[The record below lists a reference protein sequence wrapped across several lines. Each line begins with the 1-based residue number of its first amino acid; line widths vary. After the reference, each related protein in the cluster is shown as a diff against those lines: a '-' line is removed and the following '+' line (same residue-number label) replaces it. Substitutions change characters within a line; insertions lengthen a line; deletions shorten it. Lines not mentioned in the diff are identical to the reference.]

1 MAKRKTAVGKFI
13 ADQPKWS
20 KGILSTAALVGGGY
34 LVYKGIKLI
43 GAKADPT
50 QKALETESKNYS
62 KSQQLTY
69 PVSNYAGFADQI
81 FAAFQNTYNIFDVVD
96 EQDIFDVYAK
106 MKNDLDVNQL
116 TKAFG
121 KRRVPTAVPFVGLAL
136 PDVDL
141 YTWINEALTATEK
154 NKLNASLTAKG
165 IKYQY

>member
-1 MAKRKTAVGKFI
+1 MARKTAVGKFI
-13 ADQPKWS
+13 NDQPKWA
-20 KGILSTAALVGGGY
+20 KGVISTAAVVGGGY
-34 LVYKGIKLI
+34 LVYKLIKLA
-43 GAKADPT
+43 GDRPDPA
-50 QKALETESKNYS
+50 QKALEAESKNYS

-81 FAAFQNTYNIFDVVD
+81 FAAFQNTVNPFDVVD
-96 EQDIFDVYAK
+96 EQDVFDVYAK

-116 TKAFG
+116 TKSFG

-141 YTWINEALTATEK
+141 YTWIGEALTATEK

>member
-1 MAKRKTAVGKFI
+1 MAKKTAVGKFI
-13 ADQPKWS
+13 NDQPKWA
-20 KGILSTAALVGGGY
+20 KGIISTAALVGGGY

-43 GAKADPT
+43 GAKPDPA
-50 QKALETESKNYS
+50 QKALENESKAYS

-69 PVSNYAGFADQI
+69 PASNYAGFADQI
-81 FAAFQNTYNIFDVVD
+81 FAAFQNTVNPFDVVD

-116 TKAFG
+116 TKSFG

-141 YTWINEALTATEK
+141 YTWINEALTAAEK

>member
-1 MAKRKTAVGKFI
+1 MAKKTAVGKFI

-20 KGILSTAALVGGGY
+20 KGILSTAAVVGGGY
-34 LVYKGIKLI
+34 LVYKAAKLLI
-43 GAKADPT
+43 DKPDPT
-50 QKALETESKNYS
+50 QKALEQESKSYA

-81 FAAFQNTYNIFDVVD
+81 FAAFQNTINPFDVVD

-106 MKNDLDVNQL
+106 MKNDLDITQL
-116 TKAFG
+116 AKSFG

-154 NKLNASLTAKG
+154 NKLNASLSAKG

>member
-1 MAKRKTAVGKFI
+1 MKNPLKGQPAYVRKA
-13 ADQPKWS
+13 AN
-20 KGILSTAALVGGGY
+20 AALVIGGGY
-34 LVYKGIKLI
+34 LAYKIVKLI
-43 GAKADPT
+43 GAKQDPA
-50 QKALETESKNYS
+50 QKALEAESKNYS

-81 FAAFQNTYNIFDVVD
+81 FAAFQNTVTPWDIVD

-116 TKAFG
+116 TKVFG
-121 KRRVPTAVPFVGLAL
+121 KRRVPTVVPFVGLAL

-141 YTWINEALTATEK
+141 YTWINEALTSTEK
-154 NKLNASLTAKG
+154 AKLNASLAAKG

>member
-20 KGILSTAALVGGGY
+20 KGILSTAAVVGGGY
-34 LVYKGIKLI
+34 LVYKLI
-43 GAKADPT
+43 GIIGSKKDPT
-50 QKALETESKNYS
+50 QDQLDKESKDYS

-69 PVSNYAGFADQI
+69 PVSNYSGFANDI
-81 FAAFQNTYNIFDVVD
+81 FAAFQNTFTPWDIVD

-106 MKNDLDVNQL
+106 MKNDLDINQL
-116 TKAFG
+116 AKAFG
-121 KRRVPTAVPFVGLAL
+121 KRRVPTVVPFVGLAL

-154 NKLNASLTAKG
+154 NKLNASLRAKG

>member
-1 MAKRKTAVGKFI
+1 MAKKTAVGKFI

-20 KGILSTAALVGGGY
+20 KGILSTAAVVGGGY
-34 LVYKGIKLI
+34 LVYKATKLLLD
-43 GAKADPT
+43 KPDPT
-50 QKALETESKNYS
+50 QKNLEKESKEYS

-69 PVSNYAGFADQI
+69 PVSNYAGFANDI
-81 FAAFQNTYNIFDVVD
+81 FAAFQNTVNPFDVVD

-116 TKAFG
+116 SLSFG

-141 YTWINEALTATEK
+141 YTWINEALTANEK
-154 NKLNASLTAKG
+154 NKLNASLSAKG

>member
-20 KGILSTAALVGGGY
+20 KGILSTAAVVGGGY

-43 GAKADPT
+43 GAKPDPT
-50 QKALETESKNYS
+50 QKALESESKNYS
-62 KSQQLTY
+62 KTQQLTY

-81 FAAFQNTYNIFDVVD
+81 FAAFQNTYN
-96 EQDIFDVYAK
+96 IFDVYAK

>member
-1 MAKRKTAVGKFI
+1 MAQKTAVGKFI
-13 ADQPKWS
+13 SDQPKWA
-20 KGILSTAALVGGGY
+20 KGVISTAAVVGGGY
-34 LVYKGIKLI
+34 LVYKLIKLA
-43 GAKADPT
+43 GDRPDPT
-50 QKALETESKNYS
+50 QKALEQESKNYS

-69 PVSNYAGFADQI
+69 PISNYAGFADQI
-81 FAAFQNTYNIFDVVD
+81 FAAFQNTINPFDVVD
-96 EQDIFDVYAK
+96 EQDIFDIYAK
-106 MKNDLDVNQL
+106 MKNDLDINQL
-116 TKAFG
+116 TKSFG